1 MPVTQ
6 GHWPG
11 LLRTGEKLYLEN
23 ARDVPDTARVLLRS
37 GHGGQPLLLTYY
49 KNRLEKAVALD
60 GELQHG
66 QGHGEGRARAE
77 LTGVGP

>member
-23 ARDVPDTARVLLRS
+23 VRDIPDTGRVLPR
-37 GHGGQPLLLTYY
+37 GAHGGQPLFLTYY
-49 KNRLEKAVALD
+49 KNRLEKTVALD

-66 QGHGEGRARAE
+66 QGHGEGRAGAE
-77 LTGVGP
+77 LTGAGP